1 MATLEEQETI
11 ITQNRAD
18 SVVSIYTSNTHDIR
32 YFKSRKEFTLVEEWF
47 DLETGEIE
55 AASFTL
61 PKERA
66 NIRKIV
72 KRENTMTDEQK
83 RIAAERMRANIHGK
97 RF

>member
-18 SVVSIYTSNTHDIR
+18 SVVSVYTSNTHDIR

-47 DLETGEIE
+47 DPETGEVE

-72 KRENTMTDEQK
+72 KNTRNLTDEQ
-83 RIAAERMRANIHGK
+83 RQELADRLNTLRNSN
-97 RF
+97 

>member
-18 SVVSIYTSNTHDIR
+18 DTVSIYTSNTHDIK
-32 YFKSRKEFTLVEEWF
+32 YFKGRKEFELIEEWF
-47 DLETGEIE
+47 DAETGEIE

-72 KRENTMTDEQK
+72 KRESNMTEEQK
-83 RIAAERMRANIHGK
+83 QVLRDRLNTVRN

>member
-18 SVVSIYTSNTHDIR
+18 SVVSVYTSNTHDIR
-32 YFKSRKEFTLVEEWF
+32 YFKSRKEFTLIEEWL
-47 DLETGEIE
+47 DSETGEIE

-72 KRENTMTDEQK
+72 KNTRNLTDEQ
-83 RIAAERMRANIHGK
+83 RQELADRLNTLRNSN
-97 RF
+97 

>member
-1 MATLEEQETI
+1 MASMEEQETI

-18 SVVSIYTSNTHDIR
+18 DAVSIYTSNTHDLR
-32 YFKSRKEFTLVEEWF
+32 YFKSRKEFTLVNEWF
-47 DLETGEIE
+47 DAETGEVE

-72 KRENTMTDEQK
+72 KRESNMTEEQK
-83 RIAAERMRANIHGK
+83 QVLRDRLNTVRN

>member
-1 MATLEEQETI
+1 MASMEEQETI

-18 SVVSIYTSNTHDIR
+18 DTVSIYTSNTHDIR
-32 YFKSRKEFTLVEEWF
+32 YFKSRKEFTLVREWF
-47 DLETGEIE
+47 DAETGEIE

-83 RIAAERMRANIHGK
+83 RLAGERLRANVHGN

>member
-1 MATLEEQETI
+1 MATMEEQETI

-18 SVVSIYTSNTHDIR
+18 DYVSIYTSNTHDIR
-32 YFKSRKEFTLVEEWF
+32 YFKGRKEFALVREWF
-47 DLETGEIE
+47 DAETGEIE

-61 PKERA
+61 PKDRA

-72 KRENTMTDEQK
+72 KRESTMTEEQK
-83 RIAAERMRANIHGK
+83 LEAAERLRRNIHGN

>member
-18 SVVSIYTSNTHDIR
+18 DFVSVYTSNTHDIR
-32 YFKSRKEFTLVEEWF
+32 YFKKHKAFTLVEEWF
-47 DLETGEIE
+47 DPETGEAV

-61 PKERA
+61 PAERS

-72 KRENTMTDEQK
+72 KRENTMTEEQK
-83 RIAAERMRANIHGK
+83 QQAAERLRSNVHGK
-97 RF
+97 R

>member
-18 SVVSIYTSNTHDIR
+18 SVVSVYTSNTHDIR
-32 YFKSRKEFTLVEEWF
+32 YFKSRKEFELVEEWF
-47 DLETGEIE
+47 DAETGEIE

-72 KRENTMTDEQK
+72 KNTRNLTDEQ
-83 RIAAERMRANIHGK
+83 RQELADRLNTLRNSN
-97 RF
+97 

>member
-18 SVVSIYTSNTHDIR
+18 DYVSIYTSNTHDIR
-32 YFKSRKEFTLVEEWF
+32 YFKSRKEFTLIKEWF
-47 DLETGEIE
+47 DAETGETE

-61 PKERA
+61 PKDRA

-72 KRENTMTDEQK
+72 KRENNLTDEQK
-83 RIAAERMRANIHGK
+83 KILADRMRQNIHEK
-97 RF
+97 QS

>member
-1 MATLEEQETI
+1 MASLEEQETI

-18 SVVSIYTSNTHDIR
+18 SVVSVYTSNTHDIR
-32 YFKSRKEFTLVEEWF
+32 YFKSRKEFTLIEEWF
-47 DLETGEIE
+47 DPETGEVE

-72 KRENTMTDEQK
+72 KNT
-83 RIAAERMRANIHGK
+83 RILTEEHRQELANRLNK
-97 RF
+97 ARNSN

>member
-18 SVVSIYTSNTHDIR
+18 NHVSIYTSNTHDIR
-32 YFKSRKEFTLVEEWF
+32 YFKGRKEFTLVEEWF
-47 DLETGEIE
+47 DAETGEIE

-61 PKERA
+61 PKDRA

-72 KRENTMTDEQK
+72 KRENNLTDEQK
-83 RIAAERMRANIHGK
+83 KILADRMRQNIHDK
-97 RF
+97 QN

>member
-18 SVVSIYTSNTHDIR
+18 DTVSIYTSNTHDIR
-32 YFKSRKEFTLVEEWF
+32 YFKSRKEFTLVQEWF
-47 DLETGEIE
+47 DAETGECE

-61 PKERA
+61 PKDRA

-72 KRENTMTDEQK
+72 KSTRNLSDEQ
-83 RIAAERMRANIHGK
+83 RQALADRLNTLRNSN
-97 RF
+97 

>member
-11 ITQNRAD
+11 ITQNRVD
-18 SVVSIYTSNTHDIR
+18 SVVSVYTSNTHDIR
-32 YFKSRKEFTLVEEWF
+32 YFKSRKEFTLIEEWF
-47 DLETGEIE
+47 DPETGEVE

-72 KRENTMTDEQK
+72 KNTRNLTDEQ
-83 RIAAERMRANIHGK
+83 RQELANRLNTLRNPK
-97 RF
+97 

>member
-1 MATLEEQETI
+1 MASMEEQETI

-18 SVVSIYTSNTHDIR
+18 DTVSIYTSNTHDLR
-32 YFKSRKEFTLVEEWF
+32 YFKSRKEFTLIQEWF
-47 DLETGEIE
+47 DTETGEVE

-72 KRENTMTDEQK
+72 KRESTMTEEQK
-83 RIAAERMRANIHGK
+83 RLAGERLRANVHGK

>member
-18 SVVSIYTSNTHDIR
+18 SVVSVYTSNTHDIR
-32 YFKSRKEFTLVEEWF
+32 YFKSRKEFTLIEEWF
-47 DLETGEIE
+47 DPETGEVE

-72 KRENTMTDEQK
+72 KNTRNLSDGQRQEL
-83 RIAAERMRANIHGK
+83 AN
-97 RF
+97 RLNTLRNSN

>member
-18 SVVSIYTSNTHDIR
+18 DYVSIYTSNTHDIR
-32 YFKSRKEFTLVEEWF
+32 YFKGRKEFTLVEEWF
-47 DLETGEIE
+47 DAETGEVE

-61 PKERA
+61 PKDRA

-72 KRENTMTDEQK
+72 KRENNLTDEQK
-83 RIAAERMRANIHGK
+83 KILADRMRQNIHAK
-97 RF
+97 QN

>member
-18 SVVSIYTSNTHDIR
+18 SVVSVYTSNTHDIR
-32 YFKSRKEFTLVEEWF
+32 YFKSRKEFTLIEEWF
-47 DLETGEIE
+47 DPETGEIE

-72 KRENTMTDEQK
+72 KRQNTMTEEQK
-83 RIAAERMRANIHGK
+83 RIAAERLRANVYGK
-97 RF
+97 HF

>member
-1 MATLEEQETI
+1 MASLEEQETI

-18 SVVSIYTSNTHDIR
+18 DYVSIYTSNTHDIKF
-32 YFKSRKEFTLVEEWF
+32 FKSRKVFELVEEWL
-47 DLETGEIE
+47 DAETGEVE
-55 AASFTL
+55 AASFSL

-72 KRENTMTDEQK
+72 KRESNMTEEQK
-83 RIAAERMRANIHGK
+83 QVLRDRLNTVRN

>member
-18 SVVSIYTSNTHDIR
+18 SVVSVYTSNTHDIR

-47 DLETGEIE
+47 DAETGEVE

-72 KRENTMTDEQK
+72 KNTRNLTDEQ
-83 RIAAERMRANIHGK
+83 RQELADRLNTLRNSN
-97 RF
+97 

>member
-1 MATLEEQETI
+1 MASMEEQETI

-18 SVVSIYTSNTHDIR
+18 DSVSIYTSNTHDIR
-32 YFKSRKEFTLVEEWF
+32 YFKSRKEFTLVQEWF
-47 DLETGEIE
+47 DAETGEVE

-72 KRENTMTDEQK
+72 KTRKNLTDEQ
-83 RIAAERMRANIHGK
+83 RQALADRLNTVRNSN
-97 RF
+97 

>member
-1 MATLEEQETI
+1 MASMEEQETI

-18 SVVSIYTSNTHDIR
+18 DTVSIYTSNTHDIR
-32 YFKSRKEFTLVEEWF
+32 YFKSRKEFTLVQEWF
-47 DLETGEIE
+47 DAETGEVE

-72 KRENTMTDEQK
+72 KRESTMTDEQK
-83 RIAAERMRANIHGK
+83 REAAERLKAARN

>member
-11 ITQNRAD
+11 ITQNRVD
-18 SVVSIYTSNTHDIR
+18 DTVSIYTSNTHDIR
-32 YFKSRKEFTLVEEWF
+32 YFKNRKEFTLVQEWF
-47 DLETGEIE
+47 DAETGEVE

-72 KRENTMTDEQK
+72 KRESNMTEEQK
-83 RIAAERMRANIHGK
+83 QVLRDRLNTVRNSN
-97 RF
+97 